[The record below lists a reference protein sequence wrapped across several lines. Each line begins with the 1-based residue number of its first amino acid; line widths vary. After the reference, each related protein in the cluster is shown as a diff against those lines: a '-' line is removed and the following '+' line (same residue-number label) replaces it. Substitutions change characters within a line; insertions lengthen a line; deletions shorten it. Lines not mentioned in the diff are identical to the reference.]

1 MQFMVKQA
9 PAVIITFFKDRDNLT
24 ECNFPYTVLNGRKHL
39 QSFHSFMVNV
49 LI

>member
-9 PAVIITFFKDRDNLT
+9 PAVIITSFKDKDNLT
-24 ECNFPYTVLNGRKHL
+24 ECNFPCTVLNARKHL